1 LSRYRRDGA
10 VERPRRAV
18 FGIGLALATAVRAIE
33 VYRPERERIYD
44 ARFDYALLPAFW
56 RWLMLPGVRHGLSAL
71 LERTGMGT
79 PGMLWCRTR
88 FIDDA
93 LANAL
98 EAGVQQVV
106 CLGAGFDT
114 RAYRLPG
121 VERTRF
127 FELDLPEPQSLKREH
142 LQKRI
147 GSLPAHVTFVPI
159 DFNRQS
165 MTDELAAAG
174 YHPGVRTFFIWE
186 GVTQYITAEAVDA
199 TLEFATSAA
208 PGSEIAFT
216 YIDRGIIDGSNWSK
230 IDQRIMSRVQ
240 RRGMPWVF
248 GLDPTEVEE
257 WFEGR
262 GFRLVD
268 HAGATDYRA
277 RYLAPVGRQAT
288 IYEGERMVLAEV
300 VGAPGAAVPA

>member
-1 LSRYRRDGA
+1 VD
-10 VERPRRAV
+10 RPQRVV
-18 FGIGLALATAVRAIE
+18 FGIGLALSTAIRAIE

-44 ARFDYALLPAFW
+44 ACFDYALLPTFW
-56 RWLMLPGVRHGLSAL
+56 RWLMLPGIRHGLSAA
-71 LERTGMGT
+71 LEKTGMGT

-93 LANAL
+93 LTDAL
-98 EAGVQQVV
+98 EAGAEQVV

-114 RAYRLPG
+114 RAYRIPG

-127 FELDLPEPQSLKREH
+127 FELDLPEPQSLKREYLH
-142 LQKRI
+142 KRT
-147 GSLPAHVTFVPI
+147 GTLPAHVTFVPI
-159 DFNRQS
+159 DLNRLS
-165 MTDELAAAG
+165 IADELAAAG

-199 TLEFATSAA
+199 TLGFATSAA

-216 YIDRGIIDGSNWSK
+216 YVDRGIIDGSNRSK
-230 IDQRIMSRVQ
+230 TDHRIMSRVQ
-240 RRGMPWVF
+240 RRGMPWVS
-248 GLDPTEVEE
+248 GLDPAEVEGWLE
-257 WFEGR
+257 RR

-268 HAGATDYRA
+268 HAGASDYRA

-300 VGAPGAAVPA
+300 VGAPGGAIPA